1 MANGIAADWSS
12 VLSHW
17 SFQRSWL
24 MEHNPYSVGQEIDST
39 TAGLPGPKFEASVR
53 TMQVIALAL
62 MMGVL
67 VFLGVVLVV
76 TSGRID
82 DSPEMITKIAA
93 GFALLMLMNHFV
105 IPPIILKAQLER
117 AIAAGLQQKPYAER
131 TQECC
136 GAYQTQLIA
145 GFALLEGAAFFNLVA
160 MMLEHCVASIVVVTL
175 LLLLM
180 AAKFPTRDKVSFWV
194 QDKLRELQL

>member
-1 MANGIAADWSS
+1 
-12 VLSHW
+12 
-17 SFQRSWL
+17 
-24 MEHNPYSVGQEIDST
+24 MEHNPYSVGQEMNSSQT
-39 TAGLPGPKFEASVR
+39 GLLGPHGSQFAASIR
-53 TMQVIALAL
+53 TMQIIAAAL

-82 DSPEMITKIAA
+82 GHPGMMTMIAA
-93 GFALLMLMNHFV
+93 GFAFLMLVNHFV
-105 IPPIILKAQLER
+105 IPPIISKAQLKQ
-117 AIAAGLQQKPYAER
+117 AIETGIHQKPEDER
-131 TQECC
+131 TQEYC
-136 GAYQTQLIA
+136 GIYQTQLIA

-194 QDKLRELQL
+194 QDKLRELQLM